1 MLKSPKFLWLL
12 IIALLVALG
21 FMVKMFILTGNTIPS
36 KDDRTAILV
45 TEDERTM
52 ILGEMRKFLET
63 IQGVTEAIAK
73 GDLKTVEELATEM
86 GQGGDADMSPSLIG
100 KLPIEFKSLGFATHD
115 LFTELGKT
123 ATGGDANAVLTGLGD
138 LMLNC
143 TSCHAG
149 HKFVIEGTKEAGG
162 N

>member
-1 MLKSPKFLWLL
+1 MLKSPKFLWLIIL
-12 IIALLVALG
+12 ILLAALG
-21 FMVKMFILTGNTIPS
+21 FLTNKFVISGNTIPS

-45 TEDERTM
+45 TSDERIM
-52 ILGEMRKFLET
+52 ILGEMRGFLEA
-63 IQGVTEAIAK
+63 IQGIVEATAE
-73 GDLKTVEELATEM
+73 GDLKTVAELATET
-86 GQGGDADMSPSLIG
+86 GAQKPDMSASLMG

-123 ATGGDANAVLTGLGD
+123 AKGGDPVAVQKELGD

-143 TSCHAG
+143 TACHAG
-149 HKFVIEGTKEAGG
+149 NKFVVEGSPEAMGG

>member
-1 MLKSPKFLWLL
+1 MLKSPKFLWLVIL
-12 IIALLVALG
+12 LLLAALA
-21 FMVKMFILTGNTIPS
+21 FMIKMFIFSGNTIPS

-45 TEDERTM
+45 TSDERIM

-63 IQGVTEAIAK
+63 IQEITEATAE
-73 GDLKTVEELATEM
+73 GDLEAVAELATEM
-86 GQGGDADMSPSLIG
+86 GAESPEMSPSLIG
-100 KLPIEFKSLGFATHD
+100 KLPIEFKTLGFATHD
-115 LFTELGKT
+115 LFTDLGKT
-123 ATGGDANAVLTGLGD
+123 AQGGDALAVQKELGD

-149 HKFVIEGTKEAGG
+149 NKFVVEGSPEAMES

>member
-1 MLKSPKFLWLL
+1 MLKSPKVLWPVILVLL
-12 IIALLVALG
+12 GAVL
-21 FMVKMFILTGNTIPS
+21 FMAKMFVFTGNTIPS
-36 KDDRTAILV
+36 QDDRTAILV

-63 IQGVTEAIAK
+63 IQGVTEAAAA

-86 GQGGDADMSPSLIG
+86 GSTDVDMSPSLVG
-100 KLPIEFKSLGFATHD
+100 KLPIEFKTLGFATHD
-115 LFTELGKT
+115 LFTDLGKT
-123 ATGGDANAVLTGLGD
+123 AKDGDVNAVLTELGD

-149 HKFVIEGTKEAGG
+149 HKFVIEGTAEAQG